1 MTLYIGENLK
11 KQRKLKELT
20 QEQLADILGVSF
32 QAVSKWERGEVYP
45 DIELLPT
52 IAEYFGITT
61 DELMGMKE
69 IRDNADAEKILEQ
82 QKENMSKGLIKE
94 NIELLAEAVK
104 VHPNNYELLTQYA
117 MNLSF
122 LAVGYQSE
130 EYRQNNQKAAR
141 IAERILAECT
151 DTKIRNRVQA
161 ELCNYYQNSGE
172 ATKALEAADK
182 LPSMYHGSELI
193 KMNILKGE
201 DLVRLTQWNI
211 HHITNVFCMCLQH
224 LTGAADM
231 NVQND
236 TGYIWEQ
243 KIEICRKAIAMFDIV
258 FDNGDYCDCFYNLS
272 YLHCDISVM
281 AMRAGNFELA
291 LESLEKA
298 AEYAAEFD
306 GLPDIMPH
314 VSLLVNKIEYNSA
327 NIGKNTGDTACKRLL
342 KYLPDSVFDG
352 IRDDPRFKAV
362 EKFLKEHIK

>member
-11 KQRKLKELT
+11 KQRKLRELT

-32 QAVSKWERGEVYP
+32 QSVSKWERGEGYP

-69 IRDNADAEKILEQ
+69 IRDNADVEKILEQ
-82 QKENMSKGLIKE
+82 QKENMSKGLIRE

-104 VHPNNYELLTQYA
+104 IHPNNYELLAQYA
-117 MNLSF
+117 MNLAF
-122 LAVGYQSE
+122 LAVDNKDE
-130 EYRQNNQKAAR
+130 EYRQNNRKAAR

-201 DLVRLTQWNI
+201 DLVRMTQWNI
-211 HHITNVFCMCLQH
+211 RHLMNVFCRCLQR
-224 LTGAADM
+224 LADM
-231 NVQND
+231 DGQND
-236 TGYIWEQ
+236 TGYTWEQ
-243 KIEICRKAIAMFDIV
+243 KIEIYRKAIAMFGIV
-258 FDNGDYCDCFYNLS
+258 FDKGDYNDCFHNL
-272 YLHCDISVM
+272 YFLHRDISIM
-281 AMRAGNFELA
+281 AMRAGDFGLA
-291 LESLEKA
+291 LENLEKA
-298 AEYAAEFD
+298 AEYAAEMD
-306 GLPDIMPH
+306 GLPDVKPH
-314 VSLLVNKIEYNSA
+314 VSLLVNKLEYNSA
-327 NIGKNTGDTACKRLL
+327 NNGRNFSDTTCKMLM
-342 KYLPDSVFDG
+342 KHLPDSVFDG
-352 IRDDPRFKAV
+352 VRDDPRFKAV
-362 EKFLKEHIK
+362 EKFLEEHIK

>member
-11 KQRKLKELT
+11 KQRKLRELT

-32 QAVSKWERGEVYP
+32 QSVSKWERGEGYP

-69 IRDNADAEKILEQ
+69 IRDNADVEKILEQ
-82 QKENMSKGLIKE
+82 QGLIRE

-104 VHPNNYELLTQYA
+104 IHPNNYELLAQYA
-117 MNLSF
+117 MNLAF
-122 LAVGYQSE
+122 LAVDNKDE
-130 EYRQNNQKAAR
+130 EYRQNNRKAAR

-201 DLVRLTQWNI
+201 DLVRMTQWNI
-211 HHITNVFCMCLQH
+211 RHLMNVFCRCLQR
-224 LTGAADM
+224 LADM
-231 NVQND
+231 DGQND
-236 TGYIWEQ
+236 TGYTWEQ
-243 KIEICRKAIAMFDIV
+243 KIEIYRKAIAMFGIV
-258 FDNGDYCDCFYNLS
+258 FDKGDYNDCFHNL
-272 YLHCDISVM
+272 YFLHRDISIM
-281 AMRAGNFELA
+281 AMRAGDFGLA
-291 LESLEKA
+291 LENLEKA
-298 AEYAAEFD
+298 AEYAAEMD
-306 GLPDIMPH
+306 GLPDVKPH
-314 VSLLVNKIEYNSA
+314 VSLLVNKLEYNSA
-327 NIGKNTGDTACKRLL
+327 NNGRNFSDTTCKMLM
-342 KYLPDSVFDG
+342 KHLPDSVFDG
-352 IRDDPRFKAV
+352 VRDDPRFKAV
-362 EKFLKEHIK
+362 EKFLEEHIK

>member
-82 QKENMSKGLIKE
+82 QKENMSKGLIRE

-104 VHPNNYELLTQYA
+104 VHPNNYELLSRYA
-117 MNLSF
+117 QNLAF
-122 LAVGYQSE
+122 LAVDNKSE

-151 DTKIRNRVQA
+151 DPQIRNRMQA
-161 ELCNYYQNSGE
+161 ELCGYYQNSGE
-172 ATKALEAADK
+172 TGKAIEAADK
-182 LPSMYHGSELI
+182 LPSMWQSEDMK
-193 KMNILKGE
+193 KMNVLKGE
-201 DLVRLTQWNI
+201 ELVRLTRN
-211 HHITNVFCMCLQH
+211 NVYQLVNMMFCCLQNMADINAQNAPE
-224 LTGAADM
+224 LT
-231 NVQND
+231 
-236 TGYIWEQ
+236 WEQ
-243 KIEICRKAIAMFDIV
+243 RVEILRKAIEIINIV
-258 FDNGDYCDCFYNLS
+258 YDKGDYITMGHNLS
-272 YLHCDISVM
+272 ILHRDIAEVSM
-281 AMRAGNFELA
+281 QSGDYGLA
-291 LESLEKA
+291 LESLEKS
-298 AEYAAEFD
+298 AEYAAYMD
-306 GLPDIMPH
+306 DLPDKASH
-314 VSLLVNKIEYNSA
+314 ASLLVNGLEYNSA
-327 NIGKNTGDTACKRLL
+327 HIGKNFSDPFCGRLL
-342 KYLPDSVFDG
+342 MQMSGSRYDG

-362 EKFLKEHIK
+362 EKFLNDRIK